1 MAWGRNTTGVMIVA
15 KTEGA
20 HWHLYEQFARRSTDK
35 RYLALVHGNVSPS
48 KGLIDLPLG
57 RHPRDPTK
65 FAVVA
70 EGSGKPSQ
78 TEYIVRESYQGFT
91 LVEVKLLTGRQVCS
105 PIHTLL
111 KVRAKILFSPQH
123 RRCLPIQ
130 H

>member
-1 MAWGRNTTGVMIVA
+1 MVVA
-15 KTEGA
+15 KTEAA

-123 RRCLPIQ
+123 
-130 H
+130 